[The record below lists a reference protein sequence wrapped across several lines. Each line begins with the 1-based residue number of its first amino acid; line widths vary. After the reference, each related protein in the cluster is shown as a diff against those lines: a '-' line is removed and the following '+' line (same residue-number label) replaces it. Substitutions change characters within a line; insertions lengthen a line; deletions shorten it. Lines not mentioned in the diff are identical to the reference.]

1 MEAKLGNDPLRFYDA
16 FTVFI
21 PSDLLRC
28 FQSIHMLYVFVRWE
42 TTTSICIHSE
52 NFITFVFATCFGR
65 CLYHQAKWTGKQDV
79 IWSVH
84 SRLNHFMS
92 LISFCDPW
100 NREKRKWCCFVSS
113 TNMNHYEPRDVLSKR
128 CSENMQQIDRITL
141 TPKCNFNKVALG
153 VLLKI
158 CCIVSKHLF
167 LRTPL
172 HGCSWMI
179 VTGVA

>member
-1 MEAKLGNDPLRFYDA
+1 MYSSWEFYYFRFCNLFLQVYLPPGKMHRETGRHLVSTLPFNSFHVIDLFLWPLKSGKKKTIFFCFLHKYESLEAEQ
-16 FTVFI
+16 
-21 PSDLLRC
+21 PS
-28 FQSIHMLYVFVRWE
+28 
-42 TTTSICIHSE
+42 
-52 NFITFVFATCFGR
+52 
-65 CLYHQAKWTGKQDV
+65 
-79 IWSVH
+79 
-84 SRLNHFMS
+84 
-92 LISFCDPW
+92 
-100 NREKRKWCCFVSS
+100 
-113 TNMNHYEPRDVLSKR
+113 RDVLSKR